1 MVSALAALEAG
12 AIGPDYEVYCPGHM
26 ELGNHRFHCWKRWG
40 HGRMDVVSAIEE
52 SCDVFFYDVSRKVG
66 IDAIAEMARRFGI
79 GVETG
84 VDLPGEAEGLM
95 PTKAWKLAN
104 RGETW
109 QQGETLIA
117 SIGQGYVLATPLQLA
132 VMTARLVNG
141 GRAVLPHLTLRF
153 GGPDAP
159 LYLPPAEGMGLK
171 PGSIELMIEAMI
183 RVTGSDRGT
192 ARAAQI
198 PEEGL
203 EMGGKTGTSQVRRI
217 TPAER
222 AAGIIRNED
231 LPWARRDHALFVG
244 FAPLNNPRYVASVV
258 VEHGGGGSAVAAP
271 IARDLLWEAQ
281 KRAPARPLVGP
292 QAAGPGAGGGSGAV
306 GPGAVGPAGG
316 GGEG

>member
-1 MVSALAALEAG
+1 MVTALAALEDG
-12 AIGPDYEVYCPGHM
+12 AIATDHEVYCPGFM
-26 ELGNHRFHCWKRWG
+26 DLGNHRFHCWKRGG
-40 HGRMDVVSAIEE
+40 HGRMGVLSAIEE
-52 SCDVFFYDVSRKVG
+52 SCDTFFYDVSRKVG
-66 IDAIAEMARRFGI
+66 IDRIAAMARKFGL

-84 VDLPGEAEGLM
+84 IDLPGEATGLM
-95 PTKAWKLAN
+95 PTKDWKVAN
-104 RGETW
+104 RGEPW

-132 VMTARLVNG
+132 VMTARMVNG

-171 PGSIELMIEAMI
+171 PGSIELMIEAMTL
-183 RVTGSDRGT
+183 VTSGSRGT
-192 ARAAQI
+192 ARRSQI
-198 PEEGL
+198 PEEGF

-217 TPAER
+217 TAAER

-244 FAPLNNPRYVASVV
+244 FAPLQAPRYVASVV
-258 VEHGGGGSAVAAP
+258 VEHGGGGSSVAAP

-281 KRAPARPLVGP
+281 KRAPARPLLGP
-292 QAAGPGAGGGSGAV
+292 QAAAPGPDV
-306 GPGAVGPAGG
+306 GPG
-316 GGEG
+316 GEG